1 MYLLP
6 PVSHPL
12 AQPSPSAQ
20 FSRPRRP
27 RWTTALA
34 LGIIATVVSALAS
47 PASADTGAGI
57 RSAAASAD
65 PAMSSTTSPSGDTY
79 VDSRYSA
86 TNYGTATRLRSTS
99 SVDRAFLRFDTGG
112 SVPSGDVITVASLRI
127 YVTTNA
133 ATTGGFEVHPEADTW
148 TEGDVT
154 WDNQPPWNSAIAT
167 TSTTPSA
174 GSWLTID
181 LPGDAINSSGDT
193 SLGLRYTVPNSNAS
207 FASREDPVNAPQL
220 VISYAPADA
229 TSTLAASADTFVNAN
244 VTSANYGGADPV
256 ATSPNTKRALLRFAT
271 SGTVPEGSALV
282 SAVLTVFV
290 TAMDTAGTGFEVH
303 PEPDTWSE
311 TQTSWSDQPA
321 WNSTVL
327 ATSDIPVGGAWLSIP
342 LPTGAISNSG
352 NTSLGLRYTVA
363 GSNAYFASRENSVNG
378 PRLILTWAPA
388 PTVVTG
394 SLSNRNATTGTLNGA
409 VNPNGTP
416 TVCHFEYGTTSD
428 YGTSTASDTTPGSG
442 VSAMSVLADLT
453 GLAADTTYH
462 YRLSCSNDS
471 VTAVGTDATFT
482 TDPADVLQQKGLIYG
497 SEIGGWLTG
506 GRPATDAS
514 TGIPGKVVAAGVPVI
529 RYEARDCF
537 TDEVCGRNNHVGT
550 LSRSSFDDAIV
561 AITSSMHAI
570 PFIKLLPVSVAGST
584 FCPDKNVDLT
594 LANPTLNLP
603 IYESMLAEI
612 ANGSGYHGPII
623 IESSN
628 EMEYDCA
635 AHWFGAGASAG
646 LAGVST
652 LIGEHYAANMPAL
665 VKYARDTLRFSQVVS
680 VGYIGVSGGG
690 YGSITNGWGANC
702 TANATAPYG
711 YACGYRR
718 RAVTEFNTAVLAAY
732 HSNGDDPD
740 YIPDV
745 ESIHAYCHSTDF
757 VPTSFT
763 PNAYDFDD
771 NVCYSFYRNWIVK
784 SRAYVNAIWGP
795 TIGNNIRFSI
805 SEWQAGACATTTNCW
820 TGFSSPS
827 AVQSYYDGWYR
838 MLRGNGNTA
847 GTGTRYWSAN
857 LFAIASFTDT
867 DPNGAYNLVRQDG
880 TTPPWY
886 DTFRSMSTVD
896 PLR

>member
-6 PVSHPL
+6 PVSHPPVR
-12 AQPSPSAQ
+12 ASSAAH
-20 FSRPRRP
+20 FGRPRRS
-27 RWTTALA
+27 RRTSALA
-34 LGIIATVVSALAS
+34 VGIIATVLSALAS
-47 PASADTGAGI
+47 PGSAATVAGI

-65 PAMSSTTSPSGDTY
+65 PATSSTRSPSADTY
-79 VDSRYSA
+79 VDSGYSA

-99 SVDRAFLRFDTGG
+99 SVDRAFLRFDTRG

-127 YVTTNA
+127 YVTSNA
-133 ATTGGFEVHPEADTW
+133 ATTGGFEVHPEAVTW
-148 TEGDVT
+148 TEGGTT
-154 WDNQPPWNSAIAT
+154 WGNQPAWNSTVET

-181 LPGDAINSSGDT
+181 LPGNAINSGGDT

-220 VISYAPADA
+220 VVSYAPANL
-229 TSTLAASADTFVNAN
+229 TSTFAASADTYVNAN
-244 VTSANYGGADPV
+244 VASANYGGVDPV
-256 ATSPNTKRALLRFAT
+256 ATSPSTKRAFLRFAT
-271 SGTVPEGSALV
+271 AGTVPTGSTLR
-282 SAVLTVFV
+282 SAVITLFV
-290 TAMDTAGTGFEVH
+290 TAMDTAGTGLEVH
-303 PEPDTWSE
+303 PEPDTWTE
-311 TQTSWSDQPA
+311 TATSWSNQPA

-327 ATSDIPVGGAWLSIP
+327 ATSGTPVGGAWLSIS
-342 LPTGAISNSG
+342 LPTSAISNSG

-363 GSNAYFASRENSVNG
+363 GSNAYFASREDSVNG
-378 PRLILTWAPA
+378 PRLILTWGPV
-388 PTVVTG
+388 PTVTTG
-394 SLSNRNATTGTLNGA
+394 SLSNRNATTGTLNGT
-409 VNPNGTP
+409 VDPNGAP
-416 TVCHFEYGTTSD
+416 TACHFEYGTTSG

-442 VSAMSVLADLT
+442 LTAVSVLAQLT
-453 GLAADTTYH
+453 GLAAATTYH
-462 YRLSCSNDS
+462 YRLSCSNVS
-471 VTAVGTDATFT
+471 GTAVGADAAFT
-482 TDPADVLQQKGLIYG
+482 TDPADLLQQKGLIYG

-506 GRPATDAS
+506 GSPATDAG

-537 TDEVCGRNNHVGT
+537 TDEVCGRDHHMGT
-550 LSRSSFDDAIV
+550 LSRSAFDYAIV

-570 PFIKLLPVSVAGST
+570 PFIKLLPVSKAGST
-584 FCPDKNVDLT
+584 FCPDKNADLT

-603 IYESMLAEI
+603 SYESMLAEI
-612 ANGSGYHGPII
+612 ANGVGYHGPII

-628 EMEYDCA
+628 EMDYDCA

-646 LAGVST
+646 LSGVST
-652 LIGEHYAANMPAL
+652 LMGQHYAANMPAL
-665 VKYARDTLRFSQVVS
+665 IKYARDTLRFSQVVS

-690 YGSITNGWGANC
+690 YGSTTNGWGANC
-702 TANATAPYG
+702 TASATAPYG
-711 YACGYRR
+711 YACGYRV
-718 RAVTEFNTAVLAAY
+718 RAMTEFSNAVLAAY
-732 HSNGDDPD
+732 NSNGHDPD

-757 VPTSFT
+757 LPTSFT
-763 PNAYDFDD
+763 GNPYDFDD
-771 NVCYSFYRNWIVK
+771 NVCYAFYRSWLVK
-784 SRAYVNAIWGP
+784 SRAYVNSIWGS

-805 SEWQAGACATTTNCW
+805 SEWEAGTCATTTNCW

-838 MLRGNGNTA
+838 MLRGDGNTT

-857 LFAIASFTDT
+857 VFAIASFTDT
-867 DPNGAYNLVRQDG
+867 DPNGVYNLVRQDG